1 MPLSAQICLL
11 LLALAQL
18 CLLLRPAYG
27 QLPAAMALLSL
38 LCAGLAGWLTPIAA
52 LPALG
57 GWLLALLSRQR
68 ADWRPWLL
76 PPLGLLALALAT
88 HQLPGWHN
96 PQLAAPALIG
106 NGSVAY
112 GLQASFDKGFA
123 GLLLLLAWPP
133 ASPTTPR
140 LSLRHALLLAPL
152 LAALMLLTGWSCGL
166 VSPDFKLHPLLP
178 AFLFCN
184 LFLTVIPEQAFFQG
198 LLARGLLLKLPLPA
212 VMVLIALL
220 FAALHQGPPL
230 YLLLTALAALAHTL
244 LFGLSS
250 RLLPGIAAHWLM
262 NVGHFILFTYPR

>member
-1 MPLSAQICLL
+1 MPLYATICLM

-18 CLLLRPAYG
+18 GLLLRPAHG
-27 QLPAAMALLSL
+27 LPAALLGVLSL
-38 LCAGLAGWLTPIAA
+38 LGAALAGWLAPVAA

-57 GWLLALLSRQR
+57 GLLLALLCRQR

-88 HQLPGWHN
+88 HKLPGWHN
-96 PQLAAPALIG
+96 PQLAEPALIG
-106 NGSVAY
+106 HGSVAY
-112 GLQASFDKGFA
+112 GLQANFDKGFA
-123 GLLLLLAWPP
+123 GLLLLLAWPS
-133 ASPTTPR
+133 ASTAPR
-140 LSLRHALLLAPL
+140 LTLSRSLLLAPL
-152 LAALMLLTGWSCGL
+152 AAALILLTGWGSGL
-166 VSPDFKLHPLLP
+166 VSPDLKLHPLLP

-198 LLARGLLLKLPLPA
+198 LLARALLLKLPLPA
-212 VMVLIALL
+212 VMALIALL

-244 LFGLSS
+244 LFGLSG